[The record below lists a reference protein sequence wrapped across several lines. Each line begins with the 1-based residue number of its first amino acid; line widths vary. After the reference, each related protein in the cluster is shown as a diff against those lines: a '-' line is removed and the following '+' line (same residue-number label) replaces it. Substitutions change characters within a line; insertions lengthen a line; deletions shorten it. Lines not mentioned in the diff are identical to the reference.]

1 MKTRSRRSHP
11 PASPDVARASAR
23 FDAERASAARAD
35 GVWHATFDGTA
46 VGGFGRMAGG
56 GVIYAPDGEVMEL
69 SWAWPGTGC
78 NNEAEYRALQG
89 VLEALVARRARRVH
103 VWGDSDLVIRQLRG
117 ELGGRAA
124 RLSVW
129 CAEVQGLAGTFEH
142 LEASWVPRHR
152 NGRADALAGAVISD
166 APQSK
171 GRADLS
177 KFFHFR

>member
-1 MKTRSRRSHP
+1 MKTRLRRSHP

-46 VGGFGRMAGG
+46 AGGFGRMAGG

-89 VLEALVARRARRVH
+89 VLEELVARRARRVH
-103 VWGDSDLVIRQLRG
+103 VWGDSDLVIRQIQGEQADRAQRLAPWREQTRAVIRG
-117 ELGGRAA
+117 LEQ
-124 RLSVW
+124 W
-129 CAEVQGLAGTFEH
+129 
-142 LEASWVPRHR
+142 EASWIPRHR
-152 NGRADALAGAVISD
+152 NGRADRLATRAAIS
-166 APQSK
+166 ASRGEPLACSP
-171 GRADLS
+171 ATTPA
-177 KFFHFR
+177 